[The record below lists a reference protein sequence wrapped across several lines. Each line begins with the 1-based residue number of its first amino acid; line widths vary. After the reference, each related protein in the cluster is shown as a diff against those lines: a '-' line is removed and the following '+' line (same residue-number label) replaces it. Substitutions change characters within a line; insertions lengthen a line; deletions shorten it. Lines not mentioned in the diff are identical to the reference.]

1 MPCLILFWPYCFARL
16 AGTQVVAIVVG
27 ILAAVLV
34 LVAVVVAV
42 VFYRKRQ
49 FPPRDE
55 ERRFTLDE
63 VCVPLFLTS
72 VILVFL
78 ASISSNLVLSLWRG
92 IISTWRLI
100 FHRRLRHSLIAWNWT
115 TVSNEVKSTETQNV
129 NSTETSQKASRMSFS
144 FFVCVCVCLFSFG
157 HTPLFALISWVWHS
171 HYSPCSVNNVFNLF
185 SYN

>member
-1 MPCLILFWPYCFARL
+1 MPCLILFCLYCFARL

-78 ASISSNLVLSLWRG
+78 ASKSANLVLSL
-92 IISTWRLI
+92 
-100 FHRRLRHSLIAWNWT
+100 
-115 TVSNEVKSTETQNV
+115 
-129 NSTETSQKASRMSFS
+129 
-144 FFVCVCVCLFSFG
+144 
-157 HTPLFALISWVWHS
+157 
-171 HYSPCSVNNVFNLF
+171 
-185 SYN
+185 